1 MQRDRFRSLSF
12 FEDIIDIFLTI
23 PYNTARN
30 KRFPADSK
38 VLRGKG
44 EINIL
49 MTRDTF
55 PVKRKRGFRMKKK
68 IALLLTAMLLVS
80 VFAGCG
86 KKDEGK
92 ADPTKAPEVTKEVTE
107 DAGNQETQPTAA
119 PTEVPKE
126 KVDVTIAA
134 MKGPTALGMLK
145 MMEDA
150 EAGATANNYKF
161 TIAGAADEITASLIK
176 GDIPIAAVPCNL
188 ASVLYNKSKGG
199 ITMLGINTLGVL
211 YIVETGET
219 VQSVADLRG
228 KTIYSTG
235 KGTTPEYT
243 LNWLLKS
250 AGMEPGKDVT
260 IEYKSEA
267 TEVAAILSQTEN
279 AVAML
284 PQPYVTTVLNN
295 NAKARIAL
303 DITKEWEA
311 LNEGSTVVTGVVVAN
326 TKYLTEN
333 PDVVNAF
340 MEEYVAS
347 ATYTVE
353 NVDAAAALS
362 EKFDIFKAA
371 IAKKAIPY
379 CNIVLIEGDEMK
391 TKANAYLN
399 VLFEQNPASVGGTLP
414 EDNFFYKR

>member
-1 MQRDRFRSLSF
+1 
-12 FEDIIDIFLTI
+12 
-23 PYNTARN
+23 
-30 KRFPADSK
+30 
-38 VLRGKG
+38 
-44 EINIL
+44 
-49 MTRDTF
+49 
-55 PVKRKRGFRMKKK
+55 MKKK
-68 IALLLTAMLLVS
+68 LALLLTAMMLVS
-80 VFAGCG
+80 AFAGCG
-86 KKDEGK
+86 KKDENP
-92 ADPTKAPEVTKEVTE
+92 AEPTKEPVVTQEVSGGEE
-107 DAGNQETQPTAA
+107 GQEAQPTAEPMA
-119 PTEVPKE
+119 APKE
-126 KVDVTIAA
+126 KVDVNIGA

-145 MMEDA
+145 IMEDA
-150 EAGATANNYKF
+150 QAGTTANNYKF
-161 TIAGAADEITASLIK
+161 TVAGAADELTASIIK

-188 ASVLYNKSKGG
+188 ASVLYNKSNGG
-199 ITMLGINTLGVL
+199 VTMLGINTLGVL

-219 VQSVADLRG
+219 VKTVEDLRG

-260 IEYKSEA
+260 VEYKSEA
-267 TEVAAILSQTEN
+267 TEVAAILSQKEN

-284 PQPYVTTVLNN
+284 PQPYVTTVLNSN
-295 NAKARIAL
+295 EKARIAL
-303 DITKEWEA
+303 DVTKEWEA

-340 MEEYVAS
+340 LEEYAVS
-347 ATYTVE
+347 AAYTVE
-353 NVDAAAALS
+353 NVEEAAALS

-391 TKANAYLN
+391 TKANAYLKI
-399 VLFEQNPASVGGTLP
+399 LFEQNPSSVGGTLP
-414 EDNFFYKR
+414 ADNFFYKR

>member
-1 MQRDRFRSLSF
+1 M
-12 FEDIIDIFLTI
+12 
-23 PYNTARN
+23 
-30 KRFPADSK
+30 
-38 VLRGKG
+38 
-44 EINIL
+44 
-49 MTRDTF
+49 
-55 PVKRKRGFRMKKK
+55 KRKT
-68 IALLLTAMLLVS
+68 ALLLMVVLLVGM
-80 VFAGCG
+80 FAGCG
-86 KKDEGK
+86 KKEMK
-92 ADPTKAPEVTKEVTE
+92 PE
-107 DAGNQETQPTAA
+107 
-119 PTEVPKE
+119 PTEAPQATVTPSGNEEQDTKPTEAPKE
-126 KVDVTIAA
+126 KVTVNIAA

-145 MMEDA
+145 IMEDA
-150 EAGATANNYKF
+150 QAGTAANNYQF

-211 YIVETGET
+211 YIVETGTT
-219 VQSVADLRG
+219 VQSVSDLKG
-228 KTIYSTG
+228 KNIYSTG

-250 AGMEPGKDVT
+250 AGIDPQKDVT

-267 TEVAAILSQTEN
+267 TEVAAVLSQTEN

-295 NAKARIAL
+295 NEKARIAL

-311 LNEGSTVVTGVVVAN
+311 LNAGSTVVTGVVVAN
-326 TKYLTEN
+326 TKYLNEN

-347 ATYTVE
+347 AAYTVE

-362 EKFDIFKAA
+362 EKFDIFKAP

-379 CNIVLIEGDEMK
+379 CNIVMIEGAEMK
-391 TKANAYLN
+391 SKAQAYLQ
-399 VLFEQNPASVGGTLP
+399 VLFDQNPAAVGGAMP
-414 EDNFFYKR
+414 EDGFFYQRTK

>member
-1 MQRDRFRSLSF
+1 
-12 FEDIIDIFLTI
+12 
-23 PYNTARN
+23 
-30 KRFPADSK
+30 
-38 VLRGKG
+38 
-44 EINIL
+44 
-49 MTRDTF
+49 
-55 PVKRKRGFRMKKK
+55 MKKK
-68 IALLLTAMLLVS
+68 LALVLIAMMLVS
-80 VFAGCG
+80 MFAGCG
-86 KKDEGK
+86 KKEDSQ
-92 ADPTKAPEVTKEVTE
+92 ADPTKAPEVTQEVTGGDE
-107 DAGNQETQPTAA
+107 GQTDFSEAVPTDI
-119 PTEVPKE
+119 PKE
-126 KVDVTIAA
+126 KVDVNIAA

-150 EAGATANNYKF
+150 ENGATANNYKF
-161 TIAGAADEITASLIK
+161 TIAGAADEITASIIK

-199 ITMLGINTLGVL
+199 VTMLGINTLGVL

-219 VQSVADLRG
+219 VQSVEDLRG

-250 AGMEPGKDVT
+250 AGMEPGKDV
-260 IEYKSEA
+260 IVEYKSEA

-284 PQPYVTTVLNN
+284 PQPYVTTVLLNN
-295 NAKARIAL
+295 EKARIAL

-326 TKYLTEN
+326 TKYLTEH

-340 MEEYVAS
+340 LEEYAVS
-347 ATYTVE
+347 AAYTVE

-362 EKFDIFKAA
+362 EKFDIFKAP

-379 CNIVLIEGDEMK
+379 CNIVLIEGDEMQ
-391 TKANAYLN
+391 TKASAYLN
-399 VLFEQNPASVGGTLP
+399 VLFEQNPASIGGAMP
-414 EDNFFYKR
+414 EDGFFYKR

>member
-1 MQRDRFRSLSF
+1 
-12 FEDIIDIFLTI
+12 
-23 PYNTARN
+23 
-30 KRFPADSK
+30 
-38 VLRGKG
+38 
-44 EINIL
+44 
-49 MTRDTF
+49 
-55 PVKRKRGFRMKKK
+55 MKKK
-68 IALLLTAMLLVS
+68 IALLLTAMMLVS
-80 VFAGCG
+80 AFAGCG
-86 KKDEGK
+86 KKDDGK
-92 ADPTKAPEVTKEVTE
+92 IEPTKAPEVTKEVTE
-107 DAGNQETQPTAA
+107 DAGNQETEPTAA
-119 PTEVPKE
+119 PTEAPKE
-126 KVDVTIAA
+126 KVDVNIAA

-150 EAGATANNYKF
+150 EAGTTANNYNF

-199 ITMLGINTLGVL
+199 VTMLGINTLGVL

-219 VQSVADLRG
+219 VQSVEDLRG

-284 PQPYVTTVLNN
+284 PQPYVTTVLNS

-311 LNEGSTVVTGVVVAN
+311 LNDGSTVVTGVVVAN

-347 ATYTVE
+347 AAYTVE

>member
-1 MQRDRFRSLSF
+1 
-12 FEDIIDIFLTI
+12 
-23 PYNTARN
+23 
-30 KRFPADSK
+30 
-38 VLRGKG
+38 
-44 EINIL
+44 
-49 MTRDTF
+49 
-55 PVKRKRGFRMKKK
+55 MKKK
-68 IALLLTAMLLVS
+68 VALVLTAMMLVAA
-80 VFAGCG
+80 VAGCG
-86 KKDEGK
+86 KKDEGQ
-92 ADPTKAPEVTKEVTE
+92 AEPTKAPEVTQEVINGDE
-107 DAGNQETQPTAA
+107 NQTVEPTAEPEAA
-119 PTEVPKE
+119 PTELPKE
-126 KVDVTIAA
+126 KIDVTIGA

-145 MMEDA
+145 IMEDA
-150 EAGATANNYKF
+150 EAGMTTNNYKF
-161 TIAGAADEITASLIK
+161 TIAGAADEITASILK

-188 ASVLYNKSKGG
+188 ASVLYNKSQGG

-219 VQSVADLRG
+219 VQSVDDLKG

-250 AGMEPGKDVT
+250 AGIDPEKDVT

-267 TEVAAILSQTEN
+267 TEVAAILSQKEN

-284 PQPYVTTVLNN
+284 PQPYVTTVLNSN
-295 NAKARIAL
+295 EKARIAL
-303 DITKEWEA
+303 DVTKEWEA

-340 MEEYVAS
+340 MEEYVTS
-347 ATYTVE
+347 AAYTVE

-362 EKFDIFKAA
+362 EKFDIFKAP

-399 VLFEQNPASVGGTLP
+399 VLFEQNPSSVGGALP
-414 EDNFFYKR
+414 KDEFFYRR

>member
-1 MQRDRFRSLSF
+1 
-12 FEDIIDIFLTI
+12 
-23 PYNTARN
+23 
-30 KRFPADSK
+30 
-38 VLRGKG
+38 
-44 EINIL
+44 
-49 MTRDTF
+49 
-55 PVKRKRGFRMKKK
+55 MKKK
-68 IALLLTAMLLVS
+68 MALLLTAMMLVTA
-80 VFAGCG
+80 FAGCG
-86 KKDEGK
+86 KKENQTE
-92 ADPTKAPEVTKEVTE
+92 PTKTPEVTKEAT
-107 DAGNQETQPTAA
+107 DGTDTPTAE
-119 PTEVPKE
+119 PTAEPTDAPKE
-126 KVDVTIAA
+126 KVTVTIAA
-134 MKGPTALGMLK
+134 LKGPTALGMLK
-145 MMEDA
+145 LMEDA
-150 EAGATANNYKF
+150 EAGTTANNYTF
-161 TIAGAADEITASLIK
+161 TVAGAADEITASIIK

-199 ITMLGINTLGVL
+199 VTMLGINTLGVL
-211 YIVETGET
+211 YIVETGDG
-219 VQSVADLRG
+219 VQNVTDLKG

-243 LNWLLKS
+243 LNRLLKS
-250 AGMEPGKDVT
+250 AGIDPEKDVT

-295 NAKARIAL
+295 NGKARIAL

-326 TKYLTEN
+326 TKFLTEN

-340 MEEYVAS
+340 MEEYAAS
-347 ATYTVE
+347 AAYTVE
-353 NVDAAAALS
+353 NVEAAAALS

-391 TKANAYLN
+391 TKANAYLQ
-399 VLFEQNPASVGGTLP
+399 VLFEQNPAAVGGAMP
-414 EDNFFYKR
+414 EDNFYYKR

>member
-1 MQRDRFRSLSF
+1 
-12 FEDIIDIFLTI
+12 
-23 PYNTARN
+23 
-30 KRFPADSK
+30 
-38 VLRGKG
+38 
-44 EINIL
+44 
-49 MTRDTF
+49 
-55 PVKRKRGFRMKKK
+55 MKKK
-68 IALLLTAMLLVS
+68 VALFLTAMMLVS

-86 KKDEGK
+86 KKEEGQTE
-92 ADPTKAPEVTKEVTE
+92 PTKAPEVTQEVTGGE
-107 DAGNQETQPTAA
+107 ETPDVQPTAE
-119 PTEVPKE
+119 PTETPKE

-145 MMEDA
+145 LMEDA
-150 EAGATANNYKF
+150 EAGTTANNYKF

-176 GDIPIAAVPCNL
+176 GEIPIAAVPCNL
-188 ASVLYNKSKGG
+188 ASVLYNKSQGG

-219 VQSVADLRG
+219 VQSVEDLRG

-243 LNWLLKS
+243 LNWLLTS

-295 NAKARIAL
+295 NEKARIAL

-340 MEEYVAS
+340 MEEYVVS
-347 ATYTVE
+347 AAYTVE

-362 EKFDIFKAA
+362 EKFDIFKAP

-391 TKANAYLN
+391 TKASAYLN
-399 VLFEQNPASVGGTLP
+399 VLFGQNPASVGGALP
-414 EDNFFYKR
+414 EDKFFYQR

>member
-1 MQRDRFRSLSF
+1 
-12 FEDIIDIFLTI
+12 
-23 PYNTARN
+23 
-30 KRFPADSK
+30 
-38 VLRGKG
+38 
-44 EINIL
+44 
-49 MTRDTF
+49 
-55 PVKRKRGFRMKKK
+55 MKKK
-68 IALLLTAMLLVS
+68 LALLLTAMMLVS
-80 VFAGCG
+80 AFAGCG
-86 KKDEGK
+86 KQDEGQTE
-92 ADPTKAPEVTKEVTE
+92 PTKEPVVTQEVTGGEESQPVE
-107 DAGNQETQPTAA
+107 PTAT
-119 PTEVPKE
+119 PTVAPKE
-126 KVDVTIAA
+126 KVDVNIGA

-145 MMEDA
+145 LMEDA
-150 EAGATANNYKF
+150 EAGTTANNYKF
-161 TIAGAADEITASLIK
+161 TVAGAADELTASIIK

-199 ITMLGINTLGVL
+199 VTMLGINTLGVL

-219 VQSVADLRG
+219 VKTVEDLRG

-260 IEYKSEA
+260 VEYKSEA

-284 PQPYVTTVLNN
+284 PQPYVTTVLMNN
-295 NAKARIAL
+295 EKARIAL
-303 DITKEWEA
+303 DVTKEWEA

-333 PDVVNAF
+333 PDVINAF

-347 ATYTVE
+347 AAYTVE
-353 NVDAAAALS
+353 NVEEAAALS
-362 EKFDIFKAA
+362 EKFDIFKAV

-391 TKANAYLN
+391 TKASAYLK
-399 VLFEQNPASVGGTLP
+399 VLFEQNPASIGGAMP
-414 EDNFFYKR
+414 EENFFYKR

>member
-1 MQRDRFRSLSF
+1 
-12 FEDIIDIFLTI
+12 
-23 PYNTARN
+23 
-30 KRFPADSK
+30 
-38 VLRGKG
+38 
-44 EINIL
+44 
-49 MTRDTF
+49 
-55 PVKRKRGFRMKKK
+55 MKKK
-68 IALLLTAMLLVS
+68 VALFLTAMMLVS

-86 KKDEGK
+86 KKEEGQTE
-92 ADPTKAPEVTKEVTE
+92 PTKAPEVTQEA
-107 DAGNQETQPTAA
+107 AGGEETPDVQPTAE
-119 PTEVPKE
+119 PTETPKE

-145 MMEDA
+145 LMEDA
-150 EAGATANNYKF
+150 EAGTTANNYKF

-176 GDIPIAAVPCNL
+176 GEIPIAAVPCNL
-188 ASVLYNKSKGG
+188 ASVLYNKSNGG
-199 ITMLGINTLGVL
+199 VTMLGINTLGVL

-219 VQSVADLRG
+219 VKTVEDLRG

-260 IEYKSEA
+260 VEYKSEA
-267 TEVAAILSQTEN
+267 TEVAAILSQKEN

-284 PQPYVTTVLNN
+284 PQPYVTTVLMNN
-295 NAKARIAL
+295 EKARIAL
-303 DITKEWEA
+303 DVTKEWEA

-340 MEEYVAS
+340 LEEYAVS
-347 ATYTVE
+347 AAYTVE
-353 NVDAAAALS
+353 NVEEAAALS

-399 VLFEQNPASVGGTLP
+399 VLFEQNPSSVGGTLP
-414 EDNFFYKR
+414 ADNFFYKR

>member
-1 MQRDRFRSLSF
+1 
-12 FEDIIDIFLTI
+12 
-23 PYNTARN
+23 
-30 KRFPADSK
+30 
-38 VLRGKG
+38 
-44 EINIL
+44 
-49 MTRDTF
+49 
-55 PVKRKRGFRMKKK
+55 MKKK
-68 IALLLTAMLLVS
+68 MALLLTAMMLVS
-80 VFAGCG
+80 AFAGCG
-86 KKDEGK
+86 KKGDGQAEL
-92 ADPTKAPEVTKEVTE
+92 TKAPTVTQEAAYG
-107 DAGNQETQPTAA
+107 AGNQAEATAEPEA
-119 PTEVPKE
+119 TPTEAPKE
-126 KVDVTIAA
+126 KMEVNIGA

-150 EAGATANNYKF
+150 KAGTTANNYTF
-161 TIAGAADEITASLIK
+161 TIAGAADEITAGIIK

-188 ASVLYNKSKGG
+188 ASVLYNKSQGG

-211 YIVETGET
+211 YIVETGDT
-219 VQSVADLRG
+219 VQSVGDLKG

-250 AGMEPGKDVT
+250 AGIDPEKDVA

-267 TEVAAILSQTEN
+267 TEVAAMLSQKEN

-284 PQPYVTTVLNN
+284 PQPYVTTVLSSNE
-295 NAKARIAL
+295 KARIAL

-326 TKYLTEN
+326 TRFLNEH
-333 PDVVNAF
+333 PEVVDAF

-347 ATYTVE
+347 AAYTVE

-362 EKFDIFKAA
+362 EEFNIFKAA
-371 IAKKAIPY
+371 VAKKAIPY

-391 TKANAYLN
+391 TKANAYLQ
-399 VLFEQNPASVGGTLP
+399 VLFEQNPASIGGAMP
-414 EDNFFYKR
+414 ADNFFYKR

>member
-1 MQRDRFRSLSF
+1 
-12 FEDIIDIFLTI
+12 
-23 PYNTARN
+23 
-30 KRFPADSK
+30 
-38 VLRGKG
+38 
-44 EINIL
+44 
-49 MTRDTF
+49 
-55 PVKRKRGFRMKKK
+55 MKKK
-68 IALLLTAMLLVS
+68 LALLLTAMMLLS

-86 KKDEGK
+86 KQDEGK
-92 ADPTKAPEVTKEVTE
+92 TEPTKEPVVTQEV
-107 DAGNQETQPTAA
+107 AGGEEGQAAQPTAE
-119 PTEVPKE
+119 PTVAPKE
-126 KVDVTIAA
+126 KVDVNIAA

-145 MMEDA
+145 IMEDA
-150 EAGATANNYKF
+150 EAGTTANNYKF
-161 TIAGAADEITASLIK
+161 TIAGAADEITASIIK
-176 GDIPIAAVPCNL
+176 GEIPIAAVPCNL

-199 ITMLGINTLGVL
+199 VTMLGINTLGVL

-219 VQSVADLRG
+219 VKTVEDLRG

-260 IEYKSEA
+260 VEYKSEA

-295 NAKARIAL
+295 NTKARIAL
-303 DITKEWEA
+303 DITREWEV

-340 MEEYVAS
+340 LEEYVAS
-347 ATYTVE
+347 AAYTVE

-362 EKFDIFKAA
+362 EKFDIFKAP

-391 TKANAYLN
+391 AKANAYLN
-399 VLFEQNPASVGGTLP
+399 VLFEQNPASVGGALP

>member
-1 MQRDRFRSLSF
+1 
-12 FEDIIDIFLTI
+12 
-23 PYNTARN
+23 
-30 KRFPADSK
+30 
-38 VLRGKG
+38 
-44 EINIL
+44 
-49 MTRDTF
+49 
-55 PVKRKRGFRMKKK
+55 MKKRV
-68 IALLLTAMLLVS
+68 ALLLTAVMLLS
-80 VFAGCG
+80 AFAGCG
-86 KKDEGK
+86 NKDNNQNG
-92 ADPTKAPEVTKEVTE
+92 PTKAPELTQEVTGGDE
-107 DAGNQETQPTAA
+107 NQVTEPTAEPVE
-119 PTEVPKE
+119 PTEAPKE
-126 KVDVTIAA
+126 KMDVNIGA

-150 EAGATANNYKF
+150 KAGTTANNYKF
-161 TIAGAADEITASLIK
+161 TIAGAADEITASIIK

-199 ITMLGINTLGVL
+199 VTMLGINTLGVL

-219 VQSVADLRG
+219 VQSVNDLKG

-250 AGMEPGKDVT
+250 AGIDPEKDVT

-284 PQPYVTTVLNN
+284 PQPYVTTVLNSN
-295 NAKARIAL
+295 EKARIAL
-303 DITKEWEA
+303 DITKEWES

-326 TKYLTEN
+326 TKFLTEN

-340 MEEYVAS
+340 MEEYVLS
-347 ATYTVE
+347 AAYTVE
-353 NVDAAAALS
+353 NVEAAAALS
-362 EKFDIFKAA
+362 EQFDIFKAA

-379 CNIVLIEGDEMK
+379 CNIVLIEGEEMK
-391 TKANAYLN
+391 EKASAYLK
-399 VLFEQNPASVGGTLP
+399 VLFEQNPASVGGALP
-414 EDNFFYKR
+414 EDTFFYQR

>member
-1 MQRDRFRSLSF
+1 
-12 FEDIIDIFLTI
+12 
-23 PYNTARN
+23 
-30 KRFPADSK
+30 
-38 VLRGKG
+38 
-44 EINIL
+44 
-49 MTRDTF
+49 
-55 PVKRKRGFRMKKK
+55 MKKK
-68 IALLLTAMLLVS
+68 LALLLTAMMLVS
-80 VFAGCG
+80 AFASCG
-86 KKDEGK
+86 KQDEGP
-92 ADPTKAPEVTKEVTE
+92 AEPTMEPVVT
-107 DAGNQETQPTAA
+107 QEAASGEEGQDTQPTAA
-119 PTEVPKE
+119 PTEAPKA
-126 KVDVTIAA
+126 KVDVNIAA

-150 EAGATANNYKF
+150 EAGTTANNYKF
-161 TIAGAADEITASLIK
+161 TIAGAADEITASIIK

-199 ITMLGINTLGVL
+199 VTMLGINTLGVL

-219 VQSVADLRG
+219 VQTVEDLRG

-260 IEYKSEA
+260 VEYKSEA

-284 PQPYVTTVLNN
+284 PQPYVTTVLNS

-303 DITKEWEA
+303 DITREWEA
-311 LNEGSTVVTGVVVAN
+311 FNEGSTVVTGVVVAN

-340 MEEYVAS
+340 LEEYVVS
-347 ATYTVE
+347 AAYTVE

-362 EKFDIFKAA
+362 EKFDIFKAP

-391 TKANAYLN
+391 AKANAYLN

>member
-1 MQRDRFRSLSF
+1 
-12 FEDIIDIFLTI
+12 
-23 PYNTARN
+23 
-30 KRFPADSK
+30 
-38 VLRGKG
+38 
-44 EINIL
+44 
-49 MTRDTF
+49 
-55 PVKRKRGFRMKKK
+55 MKKK
-68 IALLLTAMLLVS
+68 IALLLTAMMLVS
-80 VFAGCG
+80 AFAGCG
-86 KKDEGK
+86 KKDDGK
-92 ADPTKAPEVTKEVTE
+92 TEPTKAPEVTKEVTE
-107 DAGNQETQPTAA
+107 DAGNQETEPTAA
-119 PTEVPKE
+119 PTEAPKE
-126 KVDVTIAA
+126 KVDVNIAA

-150 EAGATANNYKF
+150 EAGTTANNYNF

-199 ITMLGINTLGVL
+199 VTMLGINTLGVL

-219 VQSVADLRG
+219 VQSVEDLRG

-284 PQPYVTTVLNN
+284 PQPYVTTVLNS

-311 LNEGSTVVTGVVVAN
+311 LNDGSTVVTGVVVAN

-347 ATYTVE
+347 AAYTVE